1 MGTLQKLLDDQIERL
16 PRAIL
21 TRLIEE
27 KLEKVGRSDAALAEK
42 ITNHILNGEEHFEW
56 PDDGPDVTFEFGDE
70 DFSKLEELSER
81 FTANLP
87 DLIQNSAEFV
97 GKSIADEYKR
107 TWQDHRLEVEGE
119 LAGFR
124 QRLRQRWSEGLDGL
138 GILLQMA
145 REQCEEFDTR
155 IAKSKIKRGSMRN
168 EALSRLHMR
177 ACQVTAEIICLLENG
192 FADAAMSRWRTLYEI
207 SIIATLLADGGD
219 ELADRYL
226 AHEIVERKRSA
237 DEFQRCAPALGDRR
251 IRRSEHNAIE
261 KEYAAALRKYG
272 QPFRETFG
280 WAAGFFGKT
289 RPNFKDLQEAAD
301 RAHMHIYYKLSS
313 HGIHAGS
320 IGLTARIGLLYEMQF
335 AGATNA
341 GLEVSGANAAYCIVQ
356 MMGLLRSE
364 PWELDDLAML
374 RAAISLRNETCQAFQ
389 RAATKLERDEVRER
403 QRVSR
408 IAERQFAARQKRRP
422 IGQDRK

>member
-1 MGTLQKLLDDQIERL
+1 MGTFQKLLDDQIERL

-21 TRLIEE
+21 TQLVEE
-27 KLEKVGRSDAALAEK
+27 KLEKVGRSGAALAEK
-42 ITNHILNGEEHFEW
+42 ITTHILKGEEQFEW
-56 PDDGPDVTFEFGDE
+56 PDDGPDVTLEFGAE
-70 DFSKLEELSER
+70 DFAKLQELSER
-81 FTANLP
+81 FIANLP
-87 DLIQNSAEFV
+87 DLIENSAELV
-97 GKSIADEYKR
+97 GKSVADEYKR
-107 TWQDHRLEVEGE
+107 TWQDHQLKVERE

-124 QRLRQRWSEGLDGL
+124 QRLRQRWSKGLDGL

-155 IAKSKIKRGSMRN
+155 IAKSRIKRGSMRN

-207 SIIATLLADGGD
+207 STVATLLADGGD

-226 AHEIVERKRSA
+226 AHEIIERKRST
-237 DEFQRCAPALGDRR
+237 DEFERCAPALGERR
-251 IRRSEHNAIE
+251 IGRSARSAIE

-272 QPFRETFG
+272 QPFRETYG

-289 RPNFKDLQEAAD
+289 RPNFRDLQEAAD

-313 HGIHAGS
+313 HGIHAGPS
-320 IGLTARIGLLYEMQF
+320 GLTARIGLLYEMQF

-341 GLEVSGANAAYCIVQ
+341 GLEMSGANAAYCIVR

-364 PWELDDLAML
+364 PWDLDDLAMMQ
-374 RAAISLRNETCQAFQ
+374 AAISLRDDTCEAFQ

-403 QRVSR
+403 QRVAR

-422 IGQDRK
+422 VGQGCR

>member
-1 MGTLQKLLDDQIERL
+1 MGTFQKLLDDQIERV

-21 TRLIEE
+21 TQLVEE

-56 PDDGPDVTFEFGDE
+56 PDDGPDVTLEFGDE
-70 DFSKLEELSER
+70 DFAKLEELSER

-87 DLIQNSAEFV
+87 DLIQNSAEFI
-97 GKSIADEYKR
+97 GKSVANECKS

-124 QRLRQRWSEGLDGL
+124 QRLRQRWSEALDGL

-155 IAKSKIKRGSMRN
+155 IAKSKIKRGSLRN

-207 SIIATLLADGGD
+207 STVATLIADGGD

-226 AHEIVERKRSA
+226 AHEIVERKKSA
-237 DEFQRCAPALGDRR
+237 DEFQRCAPALGERR
-251 IRRSEHNAIE
+251 IGQADYDAIK

-272 QPFRETFG
+272 QPFRESYG
-280 WAAGFFGKT
+280 WAAGFFGGTK
-289 RPNFKDLQEAAD
+289 PNFRDLQAAAD
-301 RAHMHIYYKLSS
+301 RADMHIYYKLSS
-313 HGIHAGS
+313 HGIHAGPS
-320 IGLTARIGLLYEMQF
+320 GLTARVGLLYEMQF

-341 GLEVSGANAAYCIVQ
+341 VLEMPGANTAYCIVR

-364 PWELDDLAML
+364 PWELDDLAMM
-374 RAAISLRNETCQAFQ
+374 RASISLRDETYQAFE
-389 RAATKLERDEVRER
+389 RAAAKLERDEARER
-403 QRVSR
+403 QRVAR
-408 IAERQFAARQKRRP
+408 LAERQFASRRKRRP
-422 IGQDRK
+422 IRQR